1 MELLGKNEAQ
11 YRGVRIAKEALQEYV
26 PDKNG
31 KSKFYTYTKINGVKY
46 YYNESD
52 NKWFSILN
60 GEIHETNEKF
70 KKQNDSAIK
79 YYIEAASFRDRIKN
93 KYKIE
98 DLKTSE
104 AVYEDGEKIKDGKTL
119 AQKLNWRRL

>member
-11 YRGVRIAKEALQEYV
+11 YRGVRIAKEVLQEYV
-26 PDKNG
+26 TDKNG

-52 NKWFSILN
+52 DKWFSILN

-79 YYIEAASFRDRIKN
+79 YYIEAESFQDRIKN
-93 KYKIE
+93 KYKI
-98 DLKTSE
+98 
-104 AVYEDGEKIKDGKTL
+104 
-119 AQKLNWRRL
+119 

>member
-1 MELLGKNEAQ
+1 MENQNFILN
-11 YRGVRIAKEALQEYV
+11 
-26 PDKNG
+26 
-31 KSKFYTYTKINGVKY
+31 TKINGVKY

-52 NKWFSILN
+52 DKWFSILN

-79 YYIEAASFRDRIKN
+79 YYIEAESFQDRIKN

-119 AQKLNWRRL
+119 AQKLNWRRLWNF